1 MITTNVRCEIKA
13 AKQPGVNK
21 YRLGGLLNKTLMVD
35 NRLGVRMLSNLSIV
49 LCVVVLAQLLLFSL
63 VDHGFEWILWIGPT
77 HFNLSLC
84 IHSCYLFSIVI
95 KSTNGTVDLFTPI
108 SFFSFFSQ
116 GKLVKFI

>member
-77 HFNLSLC
+77 HFIQFIFVHTQIL
-84 IHSCYLFSIVI
+84 LFQH
-95 KSTNGTVDLFTPI
+95 D
-108 SFFSFFSQ
+108 Q
-116 GKLVKFI
+116 EYQ